1 MMNTLTSNLDSLVA
15 FFAAASNDGLPKVG
29 YSAIAGQLPS
39 RVGLSH
45 NGPSSFDIAGLSS

>member
-1 MMNTLTSNLDSLVA
+1 MMNTLTSNPDSLVA

-45 NGPSSFDIAGLSS
+45 NGPSSDRRNSP